1 MGSLR
6 TFHLLFILVAIVLA
20 DVFGA
25 WAIAEHTHTH
35 DRATLI
41 CGIGSFVASFALIG
55 YALWVVRKLDR
66 GKIE

>member
-1 MGSLR
+1 VGSLR
-6 TFHLLFILVAIVLA
+6 TFHIVFILIAVVLA

-35 DRATLI
+35 DRLTLI
-41 CGIGSFVASFALIG
+41 CGVLSFAASFGLIV

-66 GKIE
+66 SRIE